1 MYPGMGAPGGMG
13 GPFNQQVGGYP
24 QMGGGFSPFGP
35 PFQPPAPTAAPPKP
49 AAPAAKSDQPMVTIK
64 RVMRPDTDEPTVTI
78 SVKKDEGT
86 QKEKEKVLFT
96 LVNGQVLKTPSAP
109 DNLIPSA
116 VPMSKELQKKI
127 IPEEENLSKKQRKKL
142 RAQMAATET
151 QPHISAPAPSM
162 PPKPVQPNVDL
173 DKLRLPDGVSISKIN
188 GPVPERK
195 YFPCKTGPEPGPQI
209 VQSNPWSTAAGG
221 QFGGNMYPGAQAG
234 GDNVILVDTNNI
246 EEKSKG

>member
-1 MYPGMGAPGGMG
+1 MGYPGMGAPGGMG

-35 PFQPPAPTAAPPKP
+35 PFQPPAPAAAPPKP

-127 IPEEENLSKKQRKKL
+127 IPEEEKMSKKQRKKL
-142 RAQMAATET
+142 RAQMAAAET
-151 QPHISAPAPSM
+151 QPHVSAPAPSM

-195 YFPCKTGPEPGPQI
+195 YFPCKTGPESGPQ
-209 VQSNPWSTAAGG
+209 VMQSNPWGVPNSQMSAGMFGNQMPGAGQYPGTMGG
-221 QFGGNMYPGAQAG
+221 QQQGAG
-234 GDNVILVDTNNI
+234 
-246 EEKSKG
+246 